1 MNAGKS
7 ELMQG
12 KVKQLECKAS
22 HLHHLG
28 CWQETQ
34 NLLPRTLTSNRSST
48 TNSSSLPVL
57 TLTHLHSCKRWVL
70 ACHRGKQEQPHKVG
84 KRGWWAGRV
93 CTTHRAYILPQTKTS
108 TPHASTHKGWEAKPG
123 WVTQEG
129 GPPALLG
136 DHPCCCNTCSIKL
149 KVCFV

>member
-70 ACHRGKQEQPHKVG
+70 ACHRGKQEQPHPMHLLL
-84 KRGWWAGRV
+84 WATVAMASPIADTPLAQLHTRTSRISTIAASLGRPV
-93 CTTHRAYILPQTKTS
+93 YSVSVSLSDSS
-108 TPHASTHKGWEAKPG
+108 TCA
-123 WVTQEG
+123 
-129 GPPALLG
+129 
-136 DHPCCCNTCSIKL
+136 
-149 KVCFV
+149 